1 MRRLSPRR
9 AVCIRRVLLQRRTLL
24 RARNQTDYAVPTD
37 ASIAGYIGARPAAH
51 VTCAHPMHDGIPMI
65 QRLRVFLFAIL
76 LSGPA
81 LAAESEDLHRM
92 FEEYFE
98 TSLELNPLAATFIGD
113 HRYDDRLTNTISP
126 EHIQKALA
134 VERRYLEEALK
145 YRNAALSEADTLSL
159 EIFINDRELAI
170 EGAQF
175 PDHLLPINQMSS
187 LPAFMGVLG
196 SGMSAQPFR
205 SVEDYERFLRR
216 MDDYLIWSEQ
226 AITNMREGTK
236 RGLTYPRILMEKV
249 LPQLA
254 ELAATD
260 PQKSIFYQPIAN
272 MPENIKGA
280 DRERLQKM
288 YRDTIATKIAPSY
301 RKLHDYIRDEYLESA
316 RTSVAWSALPDGA
329 KWYAYLAKRST
340 TTDLTPDEIHEL
352 GLREVARI
360 RSEMEAVK
368 KQVGFEGDLA
378 AFFKFLQDDPRFY
391 FDDAESLLEGYRELK
406 RKIDARLPKLFSD
419 FPKASYEVR
428 PVEAFR
434 AQSAAGASYQ
444 GPSADGT
451 RPGIFYVNTFNLK
464 AQPRFG
470 METLS
475 LHEAA
480 PGHHFQ
486 IAIQQEL
493 ENVPRFR
500 RFGTSYVAYVEG
512 WALYAESLGKE
523 LGLFTDPYQYYGRLS
538 DEMLRAM
545 RLVVDTGL
553 HTRGWTREQA
563 IKYMLDNSSLAATD
577 VEAEVERY
585 IAIPGQALGYKIGQ
599 IRISEIRA
607 KAERALGDK
616 FDIREFHSQV
626 LRDGSLPLG
635 VLEAKIDRWIRTKK

>member
-1 MRRLSPRR
+1 M
-9 AVCIRRVLLQRRTLL
+9 QLL
-24 RARNQTDYAVPTD
+24 RA
-37 ASIAGYIGARPAAH
+37 
-51 VTCAHPMHDGIPMI
+51 
-65 QRLRVFLFAIL
+65 L
-76 LSGPA
+76 LLTVVLTGQS
-81 LAAESEDLHRM
+81 LAADSTDLNRL

-98 TSLELNPLAATFIGD
+98 ASLELDPISATFIGD
-113 HRYDDRLTNTISP
+113 HRYDHRLTNTISP
-126 EHIQKALA
+126 QHIETALA
-134 VERRYLEEALK
+134 LEQRYLNEALK
-145 YRNAALSEADTLSL
+145 YQNVPLPDADRLSL
-159 EIFINDRELAI
+159 EIFINDRRMAI

-175 PDHLLPINQMSS
+175 PAHLLPVNQLSS
-187 LPAFMGVLG
+187 VPALMAVLG
-196 SGMSAQPFR
+196 SGTSAQPFR
-205 SVEDYERFLRR
+205 SVEDYDRFLQR
-216 MDDYLIWSEQ
+216 MDDYLKWSDQ
-226 AITNMREGTK
+226 AIGNMREGIK
-236 RGLTYPRILMEKV
+236 HRYTYPRMLMEKV

-254 ELAATD
+254 ELAVTD
-260 PQKSIFYQPIAN
+260 VEKSIFYQPIAN
-272 MPENIKGA
+272 MPEHIAQA
-280 DRERLQKM
+280 DRERLDKA
-288 YRDTIATKIAPSY
+288 YRDAITKKIAPSY
-301 RKLHDYIRDEYLESA
+301 QELHDYIRDEYLKSS
-316 RTSVAWSALPDGA
+316 RSSVAWSALPNGA
-329 KWYAYLAKRST
+329 KWYAYLAKLST
-340 TTDLTPDEIHEL
+340 TTDLTPDAIHEL

-360 RSEMEAVK
+360 RSEMEGVK

-378 AFFKFLQDDPRFY
+378 AFFKFLQNDQRFY
-391 FDDAESLLEGYRELK
+391 FSDADSLLEGYRELK
-406 RKIDARLPKLFSD
+406 RKIDARLPELFSD

-444 GPSADGT
+444 SPSADGT

-464 AQPRFG
+464 AQPKFG

-523 LGLFTDPYQYYGRLS
+523 LGLFSDPYQYYGRLS

-563 IKYMLDNSSLAATD
+563 MQYMLDNSSMAASD

-599 IRISEIRA
+599 IRIAEIRA
-607 KAERALGDK
+607 KAERALGDT
-616 FDIREFHSQV
+616 FDVREFHSQV
-626 LRDGSLPLG
+626 LRDGNLPLS
-635 VLEAKIDRWIRTKK
+635 VLEAKIDRWIERSKQ